1 MLTFIVLLIFGGFV
15 IGMGVVNMRGNLS
28 TLHSYHVKRVTEENR
43 MAFGRLVGGGTA
55 LIGASIVLYGV
66 CFLIYEK
73 TGSDLPILIGTP
85 LLIVG
90 IVVGMVLSVYA
101 MIKYN
106 KGIF

>member
-1 MLTFIVLLIFGGFV
+1 MITFIVLLIFGSFI

-43 MAFGRLVGGGTA
+43 LAFGRLVGGGTA
-55 LIGASIVLYGV
+55 LIGVSIILYGG

-73 TGSDLPILIGTP
+73 TGSDLPILIGT
-85 LLIVG
+85 LLMIVG
-90 IVVGMVLSVYA
+90 IVVGLAISIYA
-101 MIKYN
+101 MMKYN